1 MLKQTPRRPGD
12 PHCAVGCILSSTHG
26 WVFGFSFSG
35 CVDFFFLPDVKL
47 IFKIFFSLGLKT
59 VLSYAKFN
67 KTAETHRWWCHGDG
81 GGR

>member
-1 MLKQTPRRPGD
+1 MTLTVLWAAYSV
-12 PHCAVGCILSSTHG
+12 PHTG
-26 WVFGFSFSG
+26 GFLGFRFL
-35 CVDFFFLPDVKL
+35 VVWIFFLPDVKL
-47 IFKIFFSLGLKT
+47 IFLIFFSLGLKT